1 MTSLLLMIAVTLA
14 TFFFADS
21 IFTPLI
27 LLFWKKFWLFGLKIQ
42 ALLTKKNLLQVL
54 VQSLVLAAKALLRLI
69 NKTITNWI
77 LPLLMTRRQ
86 RYWLHEAIVG
96 ARRSIRM
103 RLLRGWVRW
112 RRQTRWI
119 RWATLL
125 LLLSVTLTLFVTSG
139 FLLAGIFGV
148 SFVVPW
154 LGGLP
159 LVTLLFLR
167 RQLAGLALFIFER
180 LGLGPV
186 INRVIDAMID
196 IIWWQTPEPVQRR
209 FDAWWRR
216 FKMRLRR
223 WVIGPRRKVIK
234 RMTRLSLARKTST
247 KPAEAAEVNNRNG
260 SPPRSRSTQAPSA
273 EL

>member
-112 RRQTRWI
+112 CRQTRWI